1 MTDVQN
7 WCSASGNRSIGSIP
21 LQRAIQQTTKTISL
35 VLLKTIAAAI
45 LGAKETISSP
55 RSAKDLKTEGH
66 KDSLRAIIKSIS
78 KMH

>member
-1 MTDVQN
+1 MYKN
-7 WCSASGNRSIGSIP
+7 WCSGSSNRTIGSIP
-21 LQRAIQQTTKTISL
+21 LDRTIQQTTKTISL

-45 LGAKETISSP
+45 LGAKETSSSP

-66 KDSLRAIIKSIS
+66 KDRAKIKSIS